1 MVLSI
6 RLRKMVLTL
15 RSVAEA
21 LVCAHS
27 DESNTFMWYCLLS
40 VLSMGLT
47 LRSVDETLVCDHS
60 RKASSTGSTY
70 VMWYI
75 PVTLLFKITSYK
87 RKLWFELSL
96 TY

>member
-27 DESNTFMWYCLLS
+27 DESYRVILS
-40 VLSMGLT
+40 CGIVYYQ
-47 LRSVDETLVCDHS
+47 C
-60 RKASSTGSTY
+60 
-70 VMWYI
+70 
-75 PVTLLFKITSYK
+75 
-87 RKLWFELSL
+87 
-96 TY
+96 

>member
-1 MVLSI
+1 
-6 RLRKMVLTL
+6 
-15 RSVAEA
+15 
-21 LVCAHS
+21 
-27 DESNTFMWYCLLS
+27 MWYCLLS

-75 PVTLLFKITSYK
+75 TLLFKITSYK
-87 RKLWFELSL
+87 RKLWFELLSL